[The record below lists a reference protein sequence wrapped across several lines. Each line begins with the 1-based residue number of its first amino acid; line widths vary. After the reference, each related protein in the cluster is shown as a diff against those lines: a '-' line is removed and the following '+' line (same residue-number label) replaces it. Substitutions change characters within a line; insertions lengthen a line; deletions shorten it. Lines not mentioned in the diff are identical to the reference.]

1 MNHRYLSCIA
11 MLVILCG
18 CISLSVK
25 GGFSPIQGP
34 LAEQSPLPT
43 YSATMSGVLSGTISV
58 ALSNGEVCKG
68 PWAFVSGKP
77 TAGTTET
84 VDLAAQWDTVYGS
97 GYYVSHVLGN
107 KLYARATLA
116 GKSTIM
122 HVELTNE
129 NNEPGHT
136 RGVAQDNQGNVFKVS
151 VYN

>member
-1 MNHRYLSCIA
+1 
-11 MLVILCG
+11 MLAILCG

-25 GGFSPIQGP
+25 GGFSPIHGP

-58 ALSNGEVCKG
+58 ALSNGEVCTG
-68 PWAFVSGKP
+68 PWAFVSRTP
-77 TAGTTET
+77 PAGTATDT
-84 VDLAAQWDTVYGS
+84 IDLAVQWDAVYGS

-116 GKSTIM
+116 GKNTVM

-136 RGVAQDNQGNVFKVS
+136 KGVAQDNQGNVFKVS

>member
-1 MNHRYLSCIA
+1 MNHRYLPCIA

-68 PWAFVSGKP
+68 AWTFVSGKP
-77 TAGTTET
+77 TAGTTDT
-84 VDLAAQWDTVYGS
+84 PDLAAQWDTVYGS
-97 GYYVSHVLGN
+97 GYYLSHVLGN

-116 GKSTIM
+116 GRRTIM

-129 NNEPGHT
+129 SNEPGHT

>member
-1 MNHRYLSCIA
+1 MNHRYLACMA
-11 MLVILCG
+11 TLVILCG

-43 YSATMSGVLSGTISV
+43 YSATMSGVLAGTISV
-58 ALSNGEVCKG
+58 ALSNGEVYKG

-77 TAGTTET
+77 TGGTTDA

-116 GKSTIM
+116 GKGTIM

-129 NNEPGHT
+129 NNERGHT